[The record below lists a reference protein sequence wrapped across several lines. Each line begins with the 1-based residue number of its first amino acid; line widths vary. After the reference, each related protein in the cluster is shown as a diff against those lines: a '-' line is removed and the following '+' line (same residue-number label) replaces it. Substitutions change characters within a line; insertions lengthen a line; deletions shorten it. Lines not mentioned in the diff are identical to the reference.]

1 MKLNSIEEL
10 IEDIREGRMVI
21 LMDDE
26 DRENE
31 GDLIMAGSRVRPEDI
46 NFMAK
51 HARGL
56 ICLTLTRERCKQLN
70 LPLMVGD
77 NGSSHGTNFT
87 VSIEAAEGVTTG
99 ISAADRAR
107 TVQVAVAPNASA
119 RDIVQPGHIFPLM
132 AQPGGVLSRAGHTEA
147 GCDLARLAGYEPA
160 AVIVEI
166 MNDDGTMAR
175 RPDLEEFARQH
186 GIKIGTIA
194 DLIHHRIAHEK
205 TVECVKTR
213 QIATEFGSFQLR
225 TYLDEA
231 RGEYHHAL
239 VKGQVRGDHPTL
251 VRVHI
256 PSQLRDFLTLVEP
269 GKEKYPRWTFHKA
282 MERLATEDSG
292 VIIMINA
299 ETGLDGRSV
308 EESLEDVFG
317 ERVKQSQPGSEQ
329 IQFQQVG
336 VGSQILRD
344 LGVQKMRLMGP
355 PIKYAGLS
363 GFDLEVVEYVTA
375 PR

>member
-1 MKLNSIEEL
+1 
-10 IEDIREGRMVI
+10 

-31 GDLIMAGSRVRPEDI
+31 GDLIMAASRVRPEDI

-70 LPLMVGD
+70 LALMVGD

-194 DLIHHRIAHEK
+194 DLIHHRIAHER

-213 QIATEFGSFQLR
+213 QIATEYGAFQLR

-239 VKGQVRGDHPTL
+239 VKGQIRADHPTL

-256 PSQLRDFLTLVEP
+256 PSQLRDFLTLVDP